1 MQRAA
6 PFRGLARVI
15 GRPQS
20 VVRRPYSTPAR
31 TTPPPPPS
39 SGSAAST
46 ASTARTDRILSR
58 LPPSMQ
64 RYTSRLKDAPVS
76 HVVAFLILHELTA
89 IVPVLGLFGLFHYLA
104 DNNPVLTYMVE
115 NYSEQVEGGVARFER
130 YFRKKGWLSGDGD
143 GESAA
148 TEEAS
153 SNAEPVAASAAKTP
167 AASVLARW
175 SDARY
180 RIVVEVGLAYAITKL
195 LLPVRIA
202 ASLSATPWFAGVL
215 QKLRKLRK

>member
-1 MQRAA
+1 
-6 PFRGLARVI
+6 
-15 GRPQS
+15 
-20 VVRRPYSTPAR
+20 
-31 TTPPPPPS
+31 
-39 SGSAAST
+39 
-46 ASTARTDRILSR
+46 
-58 LPPSMQ
+58 MQ

-76 HVVAFLILHELTA
+76 HVAAFLILHELTA

-115 NYSEQVEGGVARFER
+115 NYGEQVEGGVARFER
-130 YFRKKGWLSGDGD
+130 YFRKKGWLSD
-143 GESAA
+143 GERAA
-148 TEEAS
+148 IETEDTPT
-153 SNAEPVAASAAKTP
+153 NAEPVPESAASAAETP

-175 SDARY
+175 PDARY